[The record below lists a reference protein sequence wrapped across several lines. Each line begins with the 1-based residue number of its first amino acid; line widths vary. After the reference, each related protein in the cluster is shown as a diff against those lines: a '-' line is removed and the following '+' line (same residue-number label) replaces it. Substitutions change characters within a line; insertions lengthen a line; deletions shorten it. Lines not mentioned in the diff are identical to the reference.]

1 MRYPLGLR
9 LDDDLPPELGTLLMA
24 SAHGGE
30 RA

>member
-1 MRYPLGLR
+1 MRNPLGLR
-9 LDDDLPPELGTLLMA
+9 LDDMPRELGTLLMA